1 MKIKT
6 INYKLIL
13 FFALFLSS
21 LLGADEIKL
30 PTHTIHISGQ
40 KAFGK
45 TELYD
50 ALSVDTKS
58 FFQFWKEDTPR
69 IKDKLIPTLNLTL
82 KSFYDSEGFYDAN
95 FTIRET
101 NTTVDIKIN
110 ENTPVLVND
119 INISSDYS
127 IAGHIVFRKGERFR
141 AKEFIRI
148 KNEIISALLEDGY
161 CSYDLNTKAYVDLD
175 THQADLKY
183 VLKKGGIC
191 VFGQTNITGLKTIDE
206 KIILSRVAAKE
217 GERFD
222 TRRIKQTYSNLYRLD
237 VFDSAIVNFD
247 RKFYNKVPVDIV
259 LKEVRKP
266 YHLEAGAGY
275 DTYVG
280 ARVHGEVTKRN
291 FMGDAQKMAL
301 QASWSQKE
309 QLLQLDF
316 FKPAWFDL
324 FGYYLDYGATLGYS
338 NLEYVGFTEKKA
350 YGRSYLEHEY
360 DRLRIRAGLALED
373 IEIEL
378 LDNLQNSQVLQQ
390 AINDG
395 EFLLFYPYLDIVY
408 DARDSKLNPKYGY
421 YLSGYFE
428 YGVPYND
435 EASAYTMALL
445 EGRYIHTFGELTLA
459 GIAKMGAVDQASNE
473 IPESKL
479 FFGGGSFGNRAYG
492 FREIGVILSPEEDS
506 IQGASSML
514 NLSFEADYPIWGD
527 FYGAVFTDNTMLTAK
542 SYDFS
547 GDFIT
552 SAGVGVRYMTPIGPL
567 KFDVGFNVNDLS
579 QYGISFQIGQSF

>member
-1 MKIKT
+1 M
-6 INYKLIL
+6 NYKLIL
-13 FFALFLSS
+13 FFALFSS
-21 LLGADEIKL
+21 NLFSAEKIKL
-30 PTHTIHISGQ
+30 PTHVIHISGQ
-40 KAFGK
+40 KAFEK
-45 TELYD
+45 KELYD
-50 ALSVDTKS
+50 ALSVDAKS
-58 FFQFWKEDTPR
+58 FFEFWKEDTPR

-101 NTTVDIKIN
+101 NTTVDIKID

-127 IAGHIVFRKGERFR
+127 IAEHIVFKKGKRFR

-148 KNEIISALLEDGY
+148 KNEIINALLEDGY
-161 CSYDLNTKAYVDLD
+161 CSYDLDTKAYVDLD
-175 THQADLKY
+175 THRADLKY

-191 VFGQTNITGLKTIDE
+191 VFSQTNITGLKTIDE

-237 VFDSAIVNFD
+237 AFDSAIVNFD

-259 LKEVRKP
+259 LKEVKKP

-280 ARVHGEVTKRN
+280 ARVHSEVTKRN
-291 FMGDAQKMAL
+291 FMGDAQKMTL

-316 FKPAWFDL
+316 FKPAWFNL
-324 FGYYLDYGATLGYS
+324 FGYYLDFGAVAGYS
-338 NLEYVGFTEKKA
+338 NLEYDGFTEEKEYTRA
-350 YGRSYLEHEY
+350 YFEHEH
-360 DRLRIRAGLALED
+360 DRLKLRAGVALENID
-373 IEIEL
+373 IAL
-378 LDNLQNSQVLQQ
+378 LENLEDDYVLQQ

-395 EFLLFYPYLDIVY
+395 TFLLFYPYFEGIY

-428 YGVPYND
+428 YGIPYSD
-435 EASAYTMALL
+435 EASVYEKLLL
-445 EGRYIHTFGELTLA
+445 EGRYIHTFGELTLV
-459 GIAKMGAVDQASNE
+459 GVAKIGVVDQTTNE
-473 IPESKL
+473 VPESKL
-479 FFGGGSFGNRAYG
+479 FFGGGSFSNRAYG

-552 SAGVGVRYMTPIGPL
+552 SAGAGVRYMTPIGPL
-567 KFDVGFNVNDLS
+567 KFDVGFNVNDFS